1 MKTVSLMG
9 VASYMPEKIVHND
22 FFAGA
27 EDAGSG
33 QSKHMFFS
41 PTERRHVT
49 REESAV
55 DLIEKA
61 SRKLASRL
69 NLDPATAY
77 DMILTNVSVPDQAF
91 TGCGAMVAQ
100 RLGAKPRWVVDMH
113 NTGCISF
120 VYMMEIFRIYAQTLD
135 LKGALICCVQ
145 NAGGRVFAQSEVRR
159 KSQAAVPGDGCG
171 VAYVVPGDAS
181 PILSLAHRCFPD
193 SAADMTI
200 EADDD
205 RHYWEAG
212 MSQLSVAFTEQR
224 IVTIFRRGN
233 KIVPELAYEALN
245 QAGLKPGDVDLFI
258 TNQPNPLFL
267 RNWRE
272 ALQLPPE
279 KHFDT
284 YDIYGN
290 LFGAALPVNLD
301 AAMAAGKLHTGAIVL
316 LAGFSHAG
324 DYAAASV
331 VRWGG
336 V

>member
-1 MKTVSLMG
+1 MKPVSLMG
-9 VASYMPEKIVHND
+9 VASYMPELVVDND
-22 FFAGA
+22 FFAGG

-33 QSKHMFFS
+33 QSKHMFFQ

-49 REESAV
+49 RDESAV

-61 SRKLASRL
+61 ARKLASRHGL
-69 NLDPATAY
+69 NPATAF

-100 RLGAKPRWVVDMH
+100 RLGANPRWVVDLH

-120 VYMMEIFRIYAQTLD
+120 VYMMEMFRIYTQTLD
-135 LKGALICCVQ
+135 LKSALVCCVQ

-159 KSQAAVPGDGCG
+159 KAQAAVPGDGCG
-171 VAYVVPGDAS
+171 VGYLVPGDSS
-181 PILSLAHRCFPD
+181 PILSLAHRCYPA

-205 RHYWEAG
+205 RRYWEAG

-233 KIVPELAYEALN
+233 KIVPEMAYQALAE
-245 QAGLKPGDVDLFI
+245 AGLKPDDVDLLV

-272 ALQLPPE
+272 SLLLPPE

-290 LFGAALPVNLD
+290 LFGAAIPVNLD
-301 AAMAAGKLHTGAIVL
+301 AALATGRLHHGDIVL

-331 VRWGG
+331 LRWGG
-336 V
+336 I

>member
-1 MKTVSLMG
+1 MKPISLMG
-9 VASYMPEKIVHND
+9 VASNMPEKIVRND

-27 EDAGSG
+27 EEAGSG
-33 QSKHMFFS
+33 QAKHMFFS

-49 REESAV
+49 RDESAV
-55 DLIEKA
+55 DLIERA
-61 SRKLASRL
+61 ARKLASKL
-69 NLDPATAY
+69 SLDPATAF

-91 TGCGAMVAQ
+91 TGCGAMVAE
-100 RLGAKPRWVVDMH
+100 RLGAKPRWVLDMH

-120 VYMMEIFRIYAQTLD
+120 VYMIEAFRIYAQTLD

-159 KSQAAVPGDGCG
+159 KAQAAVPGDGCG
-171 VAYVVPGDAS
+171 VGYVVPADSS
-181 PILSLAHRCFPD
+181 PILSLAHRCFPA
-193 SAADMTI
+193 SASDMTI

-205 RHYWEAG
+205 RRYWEAG

-233 KIVPELAYEALN
+233 KIVPELAYDALA
-245 QAGLKPGDVDLFI
+245 QAGLKPDDVDLLI

-272 ALQLPPE
+272 ALLLPPE
-279 KHFDT
+279 KHYDT

-301 AAMAAGKLHTGAIVL
+301 AALEAGKLHPGNIVL

-331 VRWGG
+331 IRW
-336 V
+336 